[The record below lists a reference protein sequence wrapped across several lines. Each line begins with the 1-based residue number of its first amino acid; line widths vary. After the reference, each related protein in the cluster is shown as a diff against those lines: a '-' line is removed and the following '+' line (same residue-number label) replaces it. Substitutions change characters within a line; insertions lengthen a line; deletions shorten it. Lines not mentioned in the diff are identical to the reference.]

1 MNLFGYRHDLNG
13 GRTTETLQWL
23 ATLAAQLPDDSRVA
37 KKANPENAWS
47 VSDYLLRQVEYSVR
61 LLMWGLA
68 GGDKSGPEPEPIH
81 SPAEVQ
87 RGEDAA
93 KVAEQMAR
101 TVASVFDLDV

>member
-1 MNLFGYRHDLNG
+1 MNGEH
-13 GRTTETLQWL
+13 TTETLLWL

-37 KKANPENAWS
+37 KKVNPENAWS
-47 VSDYLLRQVEYSVR
+47 VSDYLLRQVEYHIR

>member
-1 MNLFGYRHDLNG
+1 MNLYGYRHDLNG
-13 GRTTETLQWL
+13 GRTTETLHWL

-37 KKANPENAWS
+37 KKVNPENAWR
-47 VSDYLLRQVEYSVR
+47 VSDYLLRQVEYHIR